1 MKQTI
6 YVRTKR
12 SKCVGEL
19 ENSQHDFVRECL
31 ASTFFHVGGFGLS
44 WLQLSFRTLFDL
56 THFRYGRNVHC
67 RTTMQRVPKRSQMI
81 NVQSTTTAGLRK
93 ATRRPDEKCQRTVT
107 DCDLKCRLPDL
118 IWLHKLLSLLS
129 LLSLVKVF
137 CFVPFESF
145 RLSLENRPQWEVEGS
160 VPPSEKSKGR
170 VFRCQTTCI
179 TNCVL
184 CVICVICVACG
195 TGCTKLKGT
204 PESFALRQ
212 VVLNLASLQLK
223 IWPSLTIKECTLGS
237 QNNTSTVW
245 NVIPTNK

>member
-19 ENSQHDFVRECL
+19 ENSQHAFVRECL
-31 ASTFFHVGGFGLS
+31 ASTFFHLRGVALVSLGSNSRFGLYLI
-44 WLQLSFRTLFDL
+44 WLIFATKCALQNNHATSTETIPNDQRPIHD
-56 THFRYGRNVHC
+56 HC
-67 RTTMQRVPKRSQMI
+67 RPSKGHTETWREVSK
-81 NVQSTTTAGLRK
+81 N
-93 ATRRPDEKCQRTVT
+93 CH
-107 DCDLKCRLPDL
+107 RLWSKVPDL

-184 CVICVICVACG
+184 CVICVICVARG

-245 NVIPTNK
+245 NVLPTNK